1 MDIVD
6 IELFVT
12 GASVLW
18 AFNMEQMTCP
28 RTGEKVPIDSQA
40 TNSHVILEP
49 SPFAMRFS
57 VRSDQRRKAITEAY
71 GEIAANLKVY

>member
-18 AFNMEQMTCP
+18 AFNMEQQTCP

-49 SPFAMRFS
+49 SPFAMRFG
-57 VRSDQRRKAITEAY
+57 VRKEDRRRAITEAY
-71 GEIAANLKVY
+71 GEVSASLKVY

>member
-1 MDIVD
+1 MD

-18 AFNMEQMTCP
+18 AFNMEQATCP

-49 SPFAMRFS
+49 SPFEMRFG
-57 VRSDQRRKAITEAY
+57 VRKEERRKIISEAY
-71 GEIAANLKVY
+71 GEVSATLKVY